1 MYKRQR
7 LPSSLSPRDRDP
19 APGPLAAHLREAY
32 AALAADLP
40 EEYPAA
46 ALADAEAAVAELG
59 GDPFALGRDGI
70 ETERADLREI
80 PFVTIDPHG
89 ATDLDQAMHLEAL
102 DAAEDGAAFRVRY
115 AIADVG
121 RFITPGGP
129 LDAET
134 HARGQTI
141 YLPDRRIP
149 LHPEI
154 ISEGAASLL
163 PGEDR
168 AAYVFTIEL
177 AADGTIA
184 RQDLGRAVVRSRA
197 QLDYDTIQA
206 DADAGRPLP
215 APIAALPAIG
225 AALKADEIAR
235 GGIDLAIPDQEVT
248 ETNGDYTLS
257 YRPRQGIEDDN
268 AQISLLA
275 GRVAADFMLRAGH
288 GVLRTMP
295 RPDEETISAFLAIVA
310 GLGFDAAAPYQDV
323 IRSIGHQDR
332 NPRAL
337 AVHYASPSLF
347 RGAGYT
353 LIGAETGED
362 ELLQAAVGAPYAHTT
377 APLRRL
383 IDRYVLPIAEAACRE
398 ADAPAWALDG
408 LAELPAVMKET
419 GRLAGQIDKQVIE
432 YTEAVLLAERTG
444 EVFDGVVVGSRTT
457 KDGTQLVEV
466 HVPEPAV
473 VVWAA
478 GRAPV
483 GEPVQIRLRSAE
495 PETGTLLFDVVA

>member
-1 MYKRQR
+1 MCPVRLGHRAAVRLLVALRQ
-7 LPSSLSPRDRDP
+7 
-19 APGPLAAHLREAY
+19 AGPGLGIDDGFLQRNVVDGQGREHLDGGAQVVDVLLDERV
-32 AALAADLP
+32 
-40 EEYPAA
+40 
-46 ALADAEAAVAELG
+46 ADAEAAVAELG

-70 ETERADLREI
+70 DTERIDLREI

-102 DAAEDGAAFRVRY
+102 DTAAGGAAFRVRY

-121 RFITPGGP
+121 RFITPDGP

-149 LHPEI
+149 LHPEA

-163 PGEDR
+163 PGVDR
-168 AAYVFTIEL
+168 AAYVFTVEL
-177 AADGTIA
+177 AADGTIVS
-184 RQDLGRAVVRSRA
+184 QDLGRAVVRSRA
-197 QLDYDTIQA
+197 QLDYDAIQA
-206 DADAGRPLP
+206 DADADRPLP
-215 APIAALPAIG
+215 EAIAALPAIG
-225 AALKADEIAR
+225 AALQADEIAR

-275 GRVAADFMLRAGH
+275 GRVAADLMLRAGH

-295 RPDEETISAFLAIVA
+295 RPDEETIAEFLAIVA
-310 GLGFDAAAPYQDV
+310 GLGFDAGAPYQDV
-323 IRSIGHQDR
+323 IRSIGHQER

-353 LIGAETGED
+353 LIGEEESDD
-362 ELLQAAVGAPYAHTT
+362 ELLQAAPHRRNRSPATT
-377 APLRRL
+377 STAG
-383 IDRYVLPIAEAACRE
+383 VE
-398 ADAPAWALDG
+398 ADSPKTPAAWSASQQCQCG
-408 LAELPAVMKET
+408 AV
-419 GRLAGQIDKQVIE
+419 R
-432 YTEAVLLAERTG
+432 
-444 EVFDGVVVGSRTT
+444 
-457 KDGTQLVEV
+457 
-466 HVPEPAV
+466 
-473 VVWAA
+473 
-478 GRAPV
+478 
-483 GEPVQIRLRSAE
+483 
-495 PETGTLLFDVVA
+495 